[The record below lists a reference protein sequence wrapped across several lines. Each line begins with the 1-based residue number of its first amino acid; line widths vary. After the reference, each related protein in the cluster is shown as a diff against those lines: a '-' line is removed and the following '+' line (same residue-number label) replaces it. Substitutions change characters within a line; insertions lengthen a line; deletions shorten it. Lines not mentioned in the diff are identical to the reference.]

1 MTSPLNKV
9 RSGDPLVIPASTFN
23 AFVDV
28 ALEQQ
33 RRQHSTS
40 RERERAAQPAGLVP
54 VRNESGGDRGRFDVL
69 GITGPVLTPTENLDA
84 FKSRVVLHG
93 GVPQAAHAGRFVIL
107 TEPIAASAIGRAFV
121 DGVCPVRVEM
131 DDESHGFAD
140 VAAGATT
147 TLRSAASG
155 TAQLLWVQPQ
165 EARDDPAI
173 AWTIVR
179 IGGGGG
185 GGSSV
190 AVMFAEVQSASGTTP
205 PYLYALRQVTHQGG
219 YSFGAPYGLEIPEA
233 YNLSE
238 IGSSGTGVAP
248 IPVGD
253 IVMFWPT
260 GSGGYVFDRHW
271 YRGTYG

>member
-1 MTSPLNKV
+1 MAGLLNKV
-9 RSGDPLVIPASTFN
+9 RAGDPLVIPAATCN
-23 AFVDV
+23 AFVDA
-28 ALEQQ
+28 ALDHQ

-40 RERERAAQPAGLVP
+40 RERERAAQPAGLVS
-54 VRNESGGDRGRFDVL
+54 VRNDSGEDRGRFGVL
-69 GITGPVLTPTENLDA
+69 GITGPVLTPTENLNA
-84 FKSRVVLHG
+84 FKNRVVLHG
-93 GVPQAAHAGRFVIL
+93 SVPQASHAGRFVL
-107 TEPIAASAIGRAFV
+107 LAEPIAAGAIGRAFV
-121 DGVCPVRVEM
+121 DGVCPIRVEM

-140 VAAGATT
+140 VAAGQTS

-155 TAQLLWVQPQ
+155 TAQLLWVQPV
-165 EARDDPAI
+165 EERDNPAI

-185 GGSSV
+185 GSSV
-190 AVMFAEVQSASGTTP
+190 ALMFGQVQSASGTTP
-205 PYLYALRQVTHQGG
+205 PYLYALRQVTHLGG
-219 YSFGAPYGLEIPEA
+219 YSFGEPYGLEIPEA

>member
-1 MTSPLNKV
+1 M
-9 RSGDPLVIPASTFN
+9 
-23 AFVDV
+23 
-28 ALEQQ
+28 
-33 RRQHSTS
+33 
-40 RERERAAQPAGLVP
+40 RAAA
-54 VRNESGGDRGRFDVL
+54 DRGRFDVL

-93 GVPQAAHAGRFVIL
+93 GVPQASHAGRFVVL
-107 TEPIAASAIGRAFV
+107 AEPVAAGAIGRAFV

-140 VAAGATT
+140 VAAGVTA

-205 PYLYALRQVTHQGG
+205 PYLYA
-219 YSFGAPYGLEIPEA
+219 FGKSRTWAGTASARRTAWKSPRPTTSPRSARRARASRPSRWEISSCSGRPAPAGTCSI
-233 YNLSE
+233 
-238 IGSSGTGVAP
+238 GTGIAAP
-248 IPVGD
+248 TV
-253 IVMFWPT
+253 
-260 GSGGYVFDRHW
+260 DRW
-271 YRGTYG
+271 

>member
-1 MTSPLNKV
+1 MAGPLNKV
-9 RSGDPLVIPASTFN
+9 RSGDPLTIPAATFN
-23 AFVDV
+23 AFVDT
-28 ALEQQ
+28 ALEHQ
-33 RRQHSTS
+33 RRQHSATK
-40 RERERAAQPAGLVP
+40 ERERTARPAGLVP

-84 FKSRVVLHG
+84 FKNRVVLHG
-93 GVPQAAHAGRFVIL
+93 GVPQASNAGRFVVL
-107 TEPIAASAIGRAFV
+107 AEPIAAGAIGRAFV

-140 VAAGATT
+140 VAAGETD

-185 GGSSV
+185 GSSV

-205 PYLYALRQVTHQGG
+205 PFLYALRQVTHLGA
-219 YSFGAPYGLEIPEA
+219 YNFGAPYGQEIPEA